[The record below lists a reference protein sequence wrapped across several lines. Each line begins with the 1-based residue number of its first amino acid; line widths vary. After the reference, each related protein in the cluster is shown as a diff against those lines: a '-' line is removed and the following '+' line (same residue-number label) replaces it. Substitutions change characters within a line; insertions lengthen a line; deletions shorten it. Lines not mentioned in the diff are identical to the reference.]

1 MCYTTVK
8 NMVVNTHPLSVIK
21 PPSDDMIEGMLYDRT
36 NCYSVAGYDNIEPD
50 GFDPDGYPSWLM
62 ALGIV

>member
-1 MCYTTVK
+1 
-8 NMVVNTHPLSVIK
+8 
-21 PPSDDMIEGMLYDRT
+21 MIEGMLYDRT